1 MNGGTL
7 ILFEAILV
15 IGAVFGFGAWQLWS
29 LRRDRQRDAKTRS
42 GREPRP

>member
-1 MNGGTL
+1 LSGGTL

-29 LRRDRQRDAKTRS
+29 LRRDRQRDGRTRRD
-42 GREPRP
+42 REPRP